1 VLWGQ
6 PFALAEQFNRRST
19 FIASYRTAKEQGMA
33 TRRLSPARRCWK
45 RSSSIPRQQAQVGA
59 RCGRRHAVHLQ
70 DLLVSYLEL
79 MQRMWNQGGP
89 EGKRAVGWALAMLL
103 LMSGAGGVPFMEDAE
118 DLIDGAGQMMG
129 YNISAK
135 QWRKELLA
143 NVVGKELGEF
153 MEQGLSGLPGAPI
166 DVSGR
171 LGMGNLLP
179 GTGLF
184 LDKPNRERDLMEIVG
199 LLVIWW
205 RAASPVRAR
214 CWEAMLLARRW
225 NRPRRCATWPRVPTW
240 QPPACTAT
248 PRATR

>member
-1 VLWGQ
+1 
-6 PFALAEQFNRRST
+6 
-19 FIASYRTAKEQGMA
+19 
-33 TRRLSPARRCWK
+33 
-45 RSSSIPRQQAQVGA
+45 
-59 RCGRRHAVHLQ
+59 
-70 DLLVSYLEL
+70 

-184 LDKPNRERDLMEIVG
+184 LDKPNRERD
-199 LLVIWW
+199 
-205 RAASPVRAR
+205 
-214 CWEAMLLARRW
+214 
-225 NRPRRCATWPRVPTW
+225 
-240 QPPACTAT
+240 
-248 PRATR
+248 